1 MLNIHKILDIMAS
14 QIKKPDVKLP
24 TKSNT
29 PQNKI
34 TDDNQAINLGV
45 INEKFDISMG
55 STGSARK
62 TS

>member
-1 MLNIHKILDIMAS
+1 MVNIHTILRKMAS

-55 STGSARK
+55 STSTARK
-62 TS
+62 TG